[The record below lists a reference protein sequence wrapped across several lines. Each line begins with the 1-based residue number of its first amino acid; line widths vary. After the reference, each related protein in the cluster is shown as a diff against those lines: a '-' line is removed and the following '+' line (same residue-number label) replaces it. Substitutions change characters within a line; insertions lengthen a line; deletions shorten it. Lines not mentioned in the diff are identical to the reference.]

1 MTSLEGER
9 HVHVRSRDGLQIR
22 LMWPCGP
29 VRLGMMAL
37 ALVFLAGCASQL
49 GPDRGEASRSG
60 FDRVCAPVSRTRH
73 ATGTEVTPSPKGA
86 QPAFPRFAAWGF
98 SQDAVDIAEIIGALP
113 LLEQLLTAETATAR
127 GRGLAAELQ
136 LLRLRLA
143 ISDRIQLAMLDIS
156 STLAVIDCEGERG
169 DALRVR
175 LQAAEDR
182 RSRRLGLASILV
194 GATTAAVTGGLSL
207 GGASAG
213 GDIAGIIGGTAEASV
228 ATALLFGD
236 MSGALRTERNL
247 LREVWE
253 HPPQSELFPNTVWR
267 YLTRRRLDASGQA
280 SPAETV
286 AAEWRAGD
294 RFGTPGSQAARERIA
309 LLLGPGGVYT
319 VQELEMRDAMLDLLE
334 ASIALM
340 SEELRV
346 LVIALA
352 DRSQPGV
359 PVNRR

>member
-1 MTSLEGER
+1 MRTFTPL
-9 HVHVRSRDGLQIR
+9 
-22 LMWPCGP
+22 
-29 VRLGMMAL
+29 RLGAIAFAVAL
-37 ALVFLAGCASQL
+37 LPGCASRL
-49 GPDRGEASRSG
+49 GPEPGEAARSG

-73 ATGTEVTPSPKGA
+73 SLGTTA
-86 QPAFPRFAAWGF
+86 ALAPAALRSAADRLTARGFP
-98 SQDAVDIAEIIGALP
+98 QDAIDIAEIIGALP
-113 LLEQLLTAETATAR
+113 LLEQLLTAEMEATR
-127 GRGLAAELQ
+127 GHGMAAELR

-175 LQAAEDR
+175 LQAAEDHR
-182 RSRRLGLASILV
+182 ARRLGLASILI
-194 GATTAAVTGGLSL
+194 GATTAALTGGLSL
-207 GGASAG
+207 GGASVG
-213 GDIAGIIGGTAEASV
+213 GDIAGIVGGTAEASV
-228 ATALLFGD
+228 ATALLFGET
-236 MSGALRTERNL
+236 SGMLRTERNL

-253 HPPQSELFPNTVWR
+253 RPPRSELFPNTVWR
-267 YLTRRRLDASGQA
+267 YLTRRPLEAADRA

-294 RFGTPGSQAARERIA
+294 RFGASGSRSEGARMA
-309 LLLGPGGVYT
+309 LLFGRGGAYT

-340 SEELRV
+340 SEELRI

-352 DRSQPGV
+352 ERPSYGMPGAE
-359 PVNRR
+359 R

>member
-1 MTSLEGER
+1 MSRISR
-9 HVHVRSRDGLQIR
+9 HFGDRVRPGTLT
-22 LMWPCGP
+22 
-29 VRLGMMAL
+29 L
-37 ALVFLAGCASQL
+37 ALILLTGCVSQL
-49 GPDRGEASRSG
+49 GPDREETSRSG

-73 ATGTEVTPSPKGA
+73 ATGTETVPPLE
-86 QPAFPRFAAWGF
+86 AFRSTSDRLEARGF
-98 SQDAVDIAEIIGALP
+98 SKDAIDIAEIIGALP
-113 LLEQLLTAETATAR
+113 LLEQLLAAEVDVTR
-127 GRGLAAELQ
+127 GRGMAAELR

-182 RSRRLGLASILV
+182 RARRLGLASILV
-194 GATTAAVTGGLSL
+194 GATTAALTGGLSL

-213 GDIAGIIGGTAEASV
+213 GDIAGIVGGTAEASV

-236 MSGALRTERNL
+236 VSGTLRTERNL

-253 HPPQSELFPNTVWR
+253 HPPRSELFPNTVWR
-267 YLTRRRLDASGQA
+267 YLTRRRLDTSDRT

-286 AAEWRAGD
+286 SAEWRAGD
-294 RFGTPGSQAARERIA
+294 RFGTPGSQAERARIA
-309 LLLGPGGVYT
+309 LLLGSGGVYT

-340 SEELRV
+340 SEELRI

-352 DRSQPGV
+352 DRPSASFSV
-359 PVNRR
+359 IER

>member
-1 MTSLEGER
+1 MYACGQPASL
-9 HVHVRSRDGLQIR
+9 DWQIQPAS
-22 LMWPCGP
+22 PCGP
-29 VRLGMMAL
+29 LRFGAIAL

-49 GPDRGEASRSG
+49 GPDRGETSQSG

-73 ATGTEVTPSPKGA
+73 ATRTEAVPSPEVF
-86 QPAFPRFAAWGF
+86 QPTFDRFAALGF
-98 SQDAVDIAEIIGALP
+98 SKDAVDIAEIIGVQP
-113 LLEQLLTAETATAR
+113 LLEQLLTAETDAAR
-127 GRGLAAELQ
+127 GRGMAAELQ

-194 GATTAAVTGGLSL
+194 GATTAALTGGLSL

-213 GDIAGIIGGTAEASV
+213 GDIAGIVGGTAEASV

-236 MSGALRTERNL
+236 ISGTLRTERNL

-253 HPPQSELFPNTVWR
+253 HPPRSELFPNTVWR
-267 YLTRRRLDASGQA
+267 YLTRRRLDSSDRA

-294 RFGTPGSQAARERIA
+294 RFGAPGSQAERARIE

-352 DRSQPGV
+352 DRPPPGASV
-359 PVNRR
+359 VGK

>member
-1 MTSLEGER
+1 MHAR
-9 HVHVRSRDGLQIR
+9 AGLACLDRQIQPT
-22 LMWPCGP
+22 WPRGP
-29 VRLGMMAL
+29 VRFGTIAL
-37 ALVFLAGCASQL
+37 AMVLLAGCASQL
-49 GPDRGEASRSG
+49 GPDRGEALRSG

-73 ATGTEVTPSPKGA
+73 ATGTEPAPSPKA
-86 QPAFPRFAAWGF
+86 VQPAVDWFAARGF

-113 LLEQLLTAETATAR
+113 LLEQLLTAETDTAR
-127 GRGLAAELQ
+127 DRGLAAELH

-194 GATTAAVTGGLSL
+194 GAATAALTGGLSL

-213 GDIAGIIGGTAEASV
+213 GDIAGIVGGTAEASM

-236 MSGALRTERNL
+236 MSGPLRTERNL

-253 HPPQSELFPNTVWR
+253 HPSRSELFPNTVWR
-267 YLTRRRLDASGQA
+267 YLTRRRLDASDWA

-286 AAEWRAGD
+286 AAEWRAGN
-294 RFGTPGSQAARERIA
+294 RFGTPGSQAEGVRVA

-352 DRSQPGV
+352 DRSKPDAAVVG
-359 PVNRR
+359 R

>member
-1 MTSLEGER
+1 MRILTLLRPSAIAC
-9 HVHVRSRDGLQIR
+9 VV
-22 LMWPCGP
+22 
-29 VRLGMMAL
+29 AL
-37 ALVFLAGCASQL
+37 LTGCASRL
-49 GPDRGEASRSG
+49 GPEPGEAVRSG

-73 ATGTEVTPSPKGA
+73 AFGTTAALSPVA
-86 QPAFPRFAAWGF
+86 LRSAADRLKARGF
-98 SQDAVDIAEIIGALP
+98 SQDAIDIAEIIGALP
-113 LLEQLLTAETATAR
+113 LLEQLLTAEMETAR
-127 GRGLAAELQ
+127 GHGLAAELR

-143 ISDRIQLAMLDIS
+143 ISNRIQLAMLDVS

-175 LQAAEDR
+175 LEAAEDR
-182 RSRRLGLASILV
+182 RARRLGLASILV
-194 GATTAAVTGGLSL
+194 GATTAALTGGLSL

-213 GDIAGIIGGTAEASV
+213 GDIAGIVGGTAEASV
-228 ATALLFGD
+228 ATALLFGET
-236 MSGALRTERNL
+236 SGTLRTERNL

-253 HPPQSELFPNTVWR
+253 RPPRSELFPNTVWR
-267 YLTRRRLDASGQA
+267 YLTRRPLDAPDRA

-294 RFGTPGSQAARERIA
+294 RFGASGSRSERGRIA
-309 LLLGPGGVYT
+309 LLFGPGGAYT

-340 SEELRV
+340 SEELRI

-352 DRSQPGV
+352 EWPSLEEAAAER
-359 PVNRR
+359 